1 MSTPMPATTA
11 MASPPAVS
19 PVEWSL
25 GVPGA
30 LIRAPPSRVRFPLAP
45 APLDKLAFTP
55 GGAFDLRRHLGV
67 KSSEFFELFKDKLLA
82 ADLALLASGASK
94 DDKHLAL
101 GPDEVFQ
108 EFHNLYQSLPVGEE
122 GYAEHRKFLDGL
134 IQLIFDLVTKWDRV
148 TGGTTIVI
156 HTPGATAP
164 KVAPVPE
171 QLKAVVHLS
180 PRFIHDHPEAHA
192 SIAFLVQTY
201 IEKIG
206 VPTAHDWVRRVT
218 NFWPL
223 SRSLDTTRR
232 RNFAHLPLIPNPVKN
247 TTLRV
252 FRGRP
257 EGQLILQTPAPIPL
271 EAPAAIPPT
280 ADSPNDAHEAEEDDI
295 GSEAGYGEMGITFD
309 RDACALLDAL
319 EKVEQLEAENRSLR
333 DTITSLQEPEQ
344 TIRDDAAEQIESLNT
359 ELEMSFVEVCRLEFQ
374 TSEREQNEKEY
385 VVRIQQLEDR
395 LQRTEEERAT
405 LATRQVLSP
414 PRSPAPRPRSQ
425 RPQVTPSRSEAS
437 TRFGSPF
444 ISVSGSPRPHAASAR
459 VLASGMEVPAS
470 STDRYL
476 ADHGL
481 KHLRPAIDVIVR
493 AVSVLRWSEEVRNL
507 PDLDPQLFNGLLD
520 AMDND
525 REM

>member
-1 MSTPMPATTA
+1 MSTPMPATTT

-45 APLDKLAFTP
+45 APFDKLAFTP
-55 GGAFDLRRHLGV
+55 GGAFDLCRHLGV

-122 GYAEHRKFLDGL
+122 GYAERRKFLDGL

-148 TGGTTIVI
+148 TGGTTTVI

-192 SIAFLVQTY
+192 SIAFLDC
-201 IEKIG
+201 
-206 VPTAHDWVRRVT
+206 P
-218 NFWPL
+218 
-223 SRSLDTTRR
+223 
-232 RNFAHLPLIPNPVKN
+232 
-247 TTLRV
+247 
-252 FRGRP
+252 RP
-257 EGQLILQTPAPIPL
+257 

-280 ADSPNDAHEAEEDDI
+280 AYSPNDAHEAEEDDI

-309 RDACALLDAL
+309 RNTCALLDAL
-319 EKVEQLEAENRSLR
+319 EKVEQLEAENCSLL
-333 DTITSLQEPEQ
+333 DTITSLQELEQ

-374 TSEREQNEKEY
+374 MSEREQNEKEY

-405 LATRQVLSP
+405 LATRQGCCPLLVLL
-414 PRSPAPRPRSQ
+414 PRVLTRSVLKSLC
-425 RPQVTPSRSEAS
+425 RGSEAS

-444 ISVSGSPRPHAASAR
+444 VSVSGSPRPHAASAR

-481 KHLRPAIDVIVR
+481 KHLRPAIDVIIH
-493 AVSVLRWSEEVRNL
+493 AVSVLQWSEEVRNL